1 MRIAGF
7 LALHPGEDWNQI
19 VWLCFGE
26 TLYESPKK
34 SCNGS
39 FHRSIAG
46 AETAGQNHEFLGA
59 LERGR

>member
-7 LALHPGEDWNQI
+7 LALQEKIG
-19 VWLCFGE
+19 
-26 TLYESPKK
+26 TKLYGYVLAKRYTSHQRKAATVH
-34 SCNGS
+34 
-39 FHRSIAG
+39 FIARSRG